1 MTMCR
6 LCLLVLAVAAG
17 LSVVAFAQEQAP
29 VPSEKP
35 TFAVWL
41 DGVRRE
47 AVERGIRPAT
57 IETAFR
63 DLRPVEVAVDRDRT
77 QVEFVLPID
86 VYLKRRVSR
95 ELVRTGR
102 RMLGVH
108 RKLLDAVAAR
118 FGVEP
123 QVVVAV
129 WGLESN
135 FGRFSGVRPIV
146 PMLATLA
153 YDVRRPALFRQE
165 LLAALT
171 ILDRG
176 DVDLDRFRGSW
187 AGALGQP
194 QFMPSSYLKYA
205 EDFDGD
211 GRRDIWSTTA
221 DVFASIASYLTQHG
235 WRRGERWGREV
246 VVSKPVAAK
255 IADQVAWRPTGCQA
269 GRQMRGPLPLS
280 AWNTLGVRLPGR
292 TPLPAASMEAS
303 LLQAGKQVYLLYR
316 NYDVLLDYN
325 CAHAYALSVGLLA
338 DRVAT
343 GK

>member
-1 MTMCR
+1 MTMSR
-6 LCLLVLAVAAG
+6 LCPLVLAVAAG
-17 LSVVAFAQEQAP
+17 LSVQPVSQPILAARNGPHMQVVNLSPGSFAQEQASNP
-29 VPSEKP
+29 GERP

-47 AVERGIRPAT
+47 AVERGIRLAT

-77 QVEFVLPID
+77 QAEFVLPID

-95 ELVRTGR
+95 EIVRTGR

-108 RKLLDAVAAR
+108 RKLLGAVAAR

-135 FGRFSGVRPIV
+135 FGRFSGVRPTV

-153 YDVRRPALFRQE
+153 YDARRPALFRQE

-176 DVDLDRFRGSW
+176 DVELDQFRGSW
-187 AGALGQP
+187 AGALGQ
-194 QFMPSSYLKYA
+194 QFMPS
-205 EDFDGD
+205 
-211 GRRDIWSTTA
+211 
-221 DVFASIASYLTQHG
+221 
-235 WRRGERWGREV
+235 
-246 VVSKPVAAK
+246 
-255 IADQVAWRPTGCQA
+255 PT
-269 GRQMRGPLPLS
+269 
-280 AWNTLGVRLPGR
+280 
-292 TPLPAASMEAS
+292 
-303 LLQAGKQVYLLYR
+303 
-316 NYDVLLDYN
+316 
-325 CAHAYALSVGLLA
+325 
-338 DRVAT
+338 
-343 GK
+343 